1 MTATMTVAANEM
13 DAAFMAKARDAYRDE
28 RVVLMPEPDYQKLM
42 KAWRNAEYLMKL
54 DRARAQIDAGQ
65 VVVVS
70 MEELERMANG

>member
-1 MTATMTVAANEM
+1 MTVAANEM
-13 DAAFMAKARDAYRDE
+13 DAAFMAKARDAYRDG
-28 RVVLMPEPDYQKLM
+28 RVVLVPEPDYQKLM

-65 VVVVS
+65 VVAVS